1 MENIKMKNVGFD
13 SKDVLKAVALGSAC
27 VAAAS
32 VLLPAAPV
40 VGGLGCVYAKT
51 IHSLLRGHVFF

>member
-1 MENIKMKNVGFD
+1 MENIKMKNVGID

-40 VGGLGCVYAKT
+40 VEGCVCAKT
-51 IHSLLRGHVFF
+51 ISSLLRGRIFF